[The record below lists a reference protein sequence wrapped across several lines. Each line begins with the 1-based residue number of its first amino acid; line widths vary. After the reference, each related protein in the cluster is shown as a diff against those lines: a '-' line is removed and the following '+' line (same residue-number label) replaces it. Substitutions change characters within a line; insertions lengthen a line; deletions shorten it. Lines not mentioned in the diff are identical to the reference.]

1 MQVQLLT
8 FYAKFAKIIISYLL
22 YHQFMIT
29 KRLLMGALAF
39 FGLSANIMAST
50 VPTPDEG
57 MWLPLHIKRLN
68 HADMQKAG
76 LKLSA
81 EELYSINKSSLKD
94 AIVSLGGFC
103 TGEIIS
109 KEGLMLT
116 NHHCGYDAIQTHS
129 TVEKDYLTNGFWAM
143 KREDELPNKGLTA
156 AFLVRME
163 DVTAKVNAVLNAQM
177 TEADRNKAI
186 AEKFKEI
193 KAEAEKGTHYNATV
207 KTFFD
212 GNEFY
217 LFVYETF
224 RDVRLV
230 GAPPSSIGKFGG
242 DTDNWMWPRHTG
254 DFSMFRV
261 YAGKDGKPADY
272 SKDNVP
278 LTPKHH
284 LPVSLSGVRQ
294 GDYSMIFGYPGRT
307 NRYLTSF
314 GVKQALDITNPNRV
328 NIRAKKL
335 AIMKEDMDASD
346 AVRIQYASKYAQ
358 ISNYW
363 KYFIGQSQG
372 LKRLKV
378 ADKKMAEE
386 AAFTAWVNQDDKKQL
401 KYGSALADI
410 AKAHDE
416 AAKYKMS
423 EVCWQEA
430 ANGAEIFE
438 MAFQFMAL
446 NEALKASP
454 RNEEAVKEATDEV
467 KGALDAFYK
476 DYNMPTDKKLL
487 AAMFEMY
494 YKLAPADQH
503 PAVLTMIADK
513 YQKDFGKYADYVFSK
528 SRFTSKDKALALIAM
543 NSADSISK
551 DPAYQAITSILET
564 FRGKVAPA
572 LRAANG
578 SMERGNRLYVEGTM
592 EFQKD
597 KRKFYPNANST
608 MRMTYGKVLDY
619 VPRDGAYYNYFTTL
633 DGIME
638 KEDNTNEEFVVP
650 KRLRELYEKKDYG
663 QYAENGV
670 LKVAFISNNDITGGN
685 SGSPVIN
692 AKGELIG
699 CAFDGNWEAMSGDIA
714 FEPAMQRTISVDI
727 RYVLFIIDKYAGAT
741 HLVNEMTLVRN
752 TPAKKATSAAPKKAA
767 AAAKKK

>member
-1 MQVQLLT
+1 MRKNLLLSLT
-8 FYAKFAKIIISYLL
+8 AAI
-22 YHQFMIT
+22 
-29 KRLLMGALAF
+29 
-39 FGLSANIMAST
+39 GLSLSAMAST
-50 VPTPDEG
+50 VTTPDEG
-57 MWLPLHIKRLN
+57 MWLPIHIKRLN
-68 HADMQKAG
+68 HADMKKAG

-81 EELYSINKSSLKD
+81 EELYSINNSSLKD

-163 DVTAKVNAVLNAQM
+163 DVTAKVVSQLNSGM
-177 TEADRNKAI
+177 SEPERNKKI
-186 AEKFKEI
+186 AEIFKQLKE
-193 KAEAEKGTHYNATV
+193 EAEKGTHYNATV
-207 KTFFD
+207 KSFFD

-284 LPVSLSGVRQ
+284 LPVSLSGVKQ
-294 GDYSMIFGYPGRT
+294 GDFSMIFGYPGRT
-307 NRYLTSF
+307 NRYLTSH
-314 GVKQALDITNPNRV
+314 GVKLALEVTNPHRIKV
-328 NIRAKKL
+328 RAKKL

-378 ADKKMAEE
+378 SDKKEAEE
-386 AAFTAWVNQDDKKQL
+386 SEFTSWVNKHDSSQV
-401 KYGSALADI
+401 KYGNALKDVADGFEDARRFKI
-410 AKAHDE
+410 SE
-416 AAKYKMS
+416 AY
-423 EVCWQEA
+423 WQEA
-430 ANGAEIFE
+430 VFGVELHE
-438 MAFQFMAL
+438 MAMGFMPLA
-446 NEALKASP
+446 EALKSNP
-454 RNEEAVKEATDEV
+454 RNEEAIKEATEEV
-467 KGALDAFYK
+467 KAALDPFFK
-476 DYNMPTDKKLL
+476 DYNVGTDQKLFG
-487 AAMFEMY
+487 AMLKMY
-494 YKLAPADQH
+494 YDNVPANQH
-503 PAVLTMIADK
+503 PEILKMVGDK
-513 YQKDFGKYADYVFSK
+513 YKKDFSKYAEFVFAK
-528 SRFTSKDKALALIAM
+528 SRFTSKDKINALLAF
-543 NSADSISK
+543 NNADSITK
-551 DPAYQAITSILET
+551 DPAYGCIMSFMENY
-564 FRGKVAPA
+564 RGNIAPA
-572 LRAANG
+572 LRTATG
-578 SMERGNRLYVEGTM
+578 KIDKGNRLYVAGLLSM
-592 EFQKD
+592 QKNS
-597 KRKFYPNANST
+597 RKFYPNANST
-608 MRMTYGKVLDY
+608 MRMTYGNVLDY
-619 VPRDGAYYNYFTTL
+619 IPRDGAHYSYFTTL

-714 FEPAMQRTISVDI
+714 FEPTFQRTISVDI
-727 RYVLFIIDKYAGAT
+727 RYVLFIVDKYAGAT
-741 HLVNEMTLVRN
+741 HLVNEMTIVRN
-752 TPAKKATSAAPKKAA
+752 TPEKAAPAKGKGGKPATK
-767 AAAKKK
+767 AAAKKGK

>member
-1 MQVQLLT
+1 MFT
-8 FYAKFAKIIISYLL
+8 FNK
-22 YHQFMIT
+22 QF
-29 KRLLMGALAF
+29 LMGAVAAIS
-39 FGLSANIMAST
+39 LSFSAIASKP

-68 HADMQKAG
+68 HADMKKAG

-81 EELYSINKSSLKD
+81 EELYSINNSSLKD

-129 TVEKDYLTNGFWAM
+129 SVEHDYLTDGFWAM

-163 DVTAKVNAVLNAQM
+163 DVTAKVLAAVNDGMSEPERA
-177 TEADRNKAI
+177 KKI
-186 AEKFKEI
+186 AEVMKQIKE
-193 KAEAEKGTHYNATV
+193 EAEKGTHYNANV
-207 KTFFD
+207 KAFFD
-212 GNEFY
+212 GNEYY

-261 YAGKDGKPADY
+261 YMGKDGKPADY

-278 LTPKHH
+278 LTPRHY
-284 LPVSLSGVRQ
+284 LPVSLSGVKE
-294 GDYSMIFGYPGRT
+294 GDFSMIFGYPGRT

-314 GVKQALDITNPNRV
+314 GVKQALDLVNPNRV
-328 NIRAKKL
+328 KIRGRKL
-335 AIMKEDMDASD
+335 DIMKEDMDASD
-346 AVRIQYASKYAQ
+346 AVRIQYASKYAS

-378 ADKKMAEE
+378 ADKKAAEE
-386 AAFTAWVNQDDKKQL
+386 AAFTAWVNKDEARKA
-401 KYGSALADI
+401 KYGQALADI
-410 AKAHDE
+410 AKAFED
-416 AAKYKMS
+416 ANKYKMS
-423 EVCWQEA
+423 EVYMQEA
-430 ANGAEIFE
+430 AMAAEVNGLA
-438 MAFQFMAL
+438 MSTKPLVDAL
-446 NEALKASP
+446 AATP
-454 RNEEAVKEATDEV
+454 RKDEAVKAAKEEIEAGLDE
-467 KGALDAFYK
+467 LFK
-476 DYNMPTDKKLL
+476 DFNLGTDKKLFAEML
-487 AAMFEMY
+487 KMFY
-494 YKLAPADQH
+494 QNVPADQQ
-503 PAVLTMIADK
+503 PAALKTIADK
-513 YQKDFGKYADYVFSK
+513 YNKDFSKFADYVYTK
-528 SRFTSKDKALALIAM
+528 SRFTSKDKVKALLAF
-543 NSADSISK
+543 NSADSITK
-551 DPAYQAITSILET
+551 DPVYQLITSVVDNY
-564 FRGKVAPA
+564 RGNIVPA
-572 LRAANG
+572 LRAA
-578 SMERGNRLYVEGTM
+578 SAVVERGNRLYVGGTM
-592 EFQKD
+592 EMEKD
-597 KRKFYPNANST
+597 TRKFYPNANST
-608 MRMTYGKVLDY
+608 MRMTYGNVLAY
-619 VPRDGAYYNYFTTL
+619 VPRDAVSYKYFTTI

-638 KEDNTNEEFVVP
+638 KEDNTNDEFVVP
-650 KRLRELYEKKDYG
+650 ARLRELYEKKDYG

-670 LKVAFISNNDITGGN
+670 LKVGFISNNDITGGN

-714 FEPAMQRTISVDI
+714 FEPALQRTISVDI
-727 RYVLFIIDKYAGAT
+727 RYILFIIDKYAGAT
-741 HLVNEMTLVRN
+741 HLIKEMTLVRD
-752 TPAKKATSAAPKKAA
+752 TPAKAAAPKKAA
-767 AAAKKK
+767 APAKKAAAKK